1 MSGGEQEGRNAT
13 GPSTDQDKS
22 TRARR
27 NRGAA
32 ALIDAVFPAP
42 ASAAA
47 SSPSETTLQSLL
59 SDAVSELARRSGAER
74 CCAWLATEDGHF
86 SRVAAYGRAQPAP
99 PDDLE
104 PGAFEA
110 LRRLQR
116 ATDLG
121 DRHEEPTSARISDA
135 SGITAAI
142 ALGRQ
147 RDGEFEP
154 ALAVLA
160 LGGPEDA
167 LGAVRPRTLA
177 LLQELGERLAAPL
190 ATLSAVEQI
199 RGLGQDIRWLDRQ
212 AVLGEM
218 LGEIIHEVR
227 NPLVSVKT
235 FLELLPDRLEDPE
248 FLGDFREVVL
258 GEVARLERLLDS
270 ALRHSQPERLGDTSS
285 NAEVPATL
293 ATLKGLLE
301 HRAGEKGIR
310 LVCQAEPEAGGVAIS
325 ADALQQ
331 VLLNLTLNALGA
343 TPSGGEVRVRAYR
356 PAVAQAPSV
365 EFTVEDTGPGIP
377 EADRERVF
385 EPFESGRSGRP
396 GGLGLAISKRLVEEA
411 GGHIALGDAPGGG
424 ARLVVRLPE
433 SGGESPA

>member
-1 MSGGEQEGRNAT
+1 MSGGEQGGQGAT
-13 GPSTDQDKS
+13 RPSTDRDKAI
-22 TRARR
+22 RARR

-32 ALIDAVFPAP
+32 ALIDAIFPSADSAASPAP
-42 ASAAA
+42 RQST
-47 SSPSETTLQSLL
+47 PQSLL
-59 SDAVSELARRSGAER
+59 KDAVSELARRSGAER
-74 CCAWLATEDGHF
+74 CSAWLATEGSGF
-86 SRVAAYGRAQPAP
+86 TRVAAYGRSQPAA

-110 LRRLQR
+110 LRRLNR

-121 DRHEEPTSARISDA
+121 DPAEEPTSARVSDA

-142 ALGRQ
+142 ALGRS
-147 RDGEFEP
+147 GEEEFEP

-167 LGAVRPRTLA
+167 LGQVRPRTLA
-177 LLQELGERLAAPL
+177 LLQELGERLTAPL
-190 ATLSAVEQI
+190 ATLAAVQQI
-199 RGLGQDIRWLDRQ
+199 RGLGQEIRWLDRQ

-248 FLGDFREVVL
+248 FFGDFREVVL

-270 ALRHSQPERLGDTSS
+270 ALRHSQPERLGDSS
-285 NAEVPATL
+285 SSAEIPAAL

-310 LVCQAEPEAGGVAIS
+310 LVCQAEPEADEVAIS

-343 TPSGGEVRVRAYR
+343 TPAGGEVRVRAYR
-356 PAVAQAPSV
+356 PAVAQGPSV

-377 EADRERVF
+377 EAERERVF

-396 GGLGLAISKRLVEEA
+396 GGLGLAIAKRLVEEA
-411 GGHIALGDAPGGG
+411 DGHIAVAEAQGGG
-424 ARLVVRLPE
+424 ARLVIRLPE
-433 SGGESPA
+433 SRGKLPA

>member
-1 MSGGEQEGRNAT
+1 MSGGEQEGPRAT
-13 GPSTDQDKS
+13 RPSTDRDKAI
-22 TRARR
+22 RARR

-32 ALIDAVFPAP
+32 ALIDAVFP
-42 ASAAA
+42 SAASTA
-47 SSPSETTLQSLL
+47 APPPRESTPQSLL
-59 SDAVSELARRSGAER
+59 EDAVSELARRSGAEQ
-74 CCAWLATEDGHF
+74 CCAWLATEGGGF
-86 SRVAAYGRAQPAP
+86 TRVAAYRRSQPTA

-110 LRRLQR
+110 LRRLHR
-116 ATDLG
+116 AKDLG
-121 DRHEEPTSARISDA
+121 DRSEEPTSARVSDA
-135 SGITAAI
+135 SGISAAI
-142 ALGRQ
+142 ALGR
-147 RDGEFEP
+147 RGENEFEP

-167 LGAVRPRTLA
+167 LGKVRPRTLA
-177 LLQELGERLAAPL
+177 VLQELGEQFAGPL
-190 ATLSAVEQI
+190 ATLAAVQQI
-199 RGLGQDIRWLDRQ
+199 RGLGRDIRWLDRQ

-248 FLGDFREVVL
+248 FLGDFRGVVL

-270 ALRHSQPERLGDTSS
+270 ALRHSQPERLGDSAS
-285 NAEVPATL
+285 NAEVPASL
-293 ATLKGLLE
+293 ATLKRLLE
-301 HRAGEKGIR
+301 HRAGEKGVR
-310 LVCQAEPEAGGVAIS
+310 LICQAEPEAVGVAIS
-325 ADALQQ
+325 SDALQQ

-343 TPSGGEVRVRAYR
+343 TPAGGEVRVRAYR
-356 PAVAQAPSV
+356 PAVAQGPSI

-411 GGHIALGDAPGGG
+411 GGRITLGDAQGGG

-433 SGGESPA
+433 SRGEPPA